1 MREELD
7 KKLCAKYPKIFR
19 DRHAPMTETAMCWG
33 FDHGDGW
40 HNIIDRLCANIQHH
54 IDQLLQSNER
64 CQKYQDMVIAA
75 RSGNWTLFDEYYD
88 YYLKDDL
95 KYIEAQRKQVLE
107 GEIPSY
113 QQLKEEIPQVVATQ
127 VKEKYG
133 TLRFYYNGGDD
144 TIDGM
149 VRMAEAMSA
158 VTCETCGA
166 SGKTLYGGWIRT
178 LCKTHAKEEHKDWD
192 DEDEIEEF
200 NKGYEK

>member
-7 KKLCAKYPKIFR
+7 KQLCEKYPKIFR
-19 DRHAPMTETAMCWG
+19 DRHAAMTETAMCWG
-33 FDHGDGW
+33 FDHNDGW
-40 HNIIDRLCANIQHH
+40 YNIIDRLCANIQHH
-54 IDQLLQSNER
+54 IDQRLQSNER

-75 RSGNWTLFDEYYD
+75 RAGNWTLFDEHYD
-88 YYLKDDL
+88 YLKDDL
-95 KYIEAQRKQVLE
+95 KYIEARRKEILE

-133 TLRFYYNGGDD
+133 TLRFYYDGGDD

-158 VTCETCGA
+158 VTCEVCGA
-166 SGKTLYGGWIRT
+166 PGKTLGGGWIRT
-178 LCKTHAKEEHKDWD
+178 LCRQHALEDGRGWLED
-192 DEDEIEEF
+192 DEVLEDDD
-200 NKGYEK
+200 YE